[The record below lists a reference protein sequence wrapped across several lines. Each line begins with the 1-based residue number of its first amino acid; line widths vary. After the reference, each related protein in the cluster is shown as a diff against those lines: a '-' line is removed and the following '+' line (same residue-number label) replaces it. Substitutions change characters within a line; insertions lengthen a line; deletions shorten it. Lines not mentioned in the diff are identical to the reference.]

1 MSTKRRGISFPLTS
15 VFASFFGAFL
25 VASVFAFNNYRF
37 SKYKFIDF
45 DSLIFYEKSEIF
57 TPKDEKFLLV
67 VFSSNMSNFKEILEI
82 SNKNLPVVAIDIFQ
96 KRLANEENLSY
107 ITSDINTI
115 LKLMNLL
122 SITSLPSSVEVIHQD
137 KKIYKQDS
145 KINKI

>member
-1 MSTKRRGISFPLTS
+1 MSAKRRGVSFPLTS

-45 DSLIFYEKSEIF
+45 SSLIFYEKSEIF
-57 TPKDEKFLLV
+57 SPKDKKFLLV
-67 VFSSNMSNFKEILEI
+67 VFSSNMSNLNEILEI
-82 SNKNLPVVAIDIFQ
+82 SNKNLPIVAIDIFQ
-96 KRLANEENLSY
+96 KRLANEGNLSY

-122 SITSLPSSVEVIHQD
+122 NITTLPSSVEVIHQD
-137 KKIYKQDS
+137 NKIYKQDS

>member
-1 MSTKRRGISFPLTS
+1 MSEKKRGIVLPPTS

-25 VASVFAFNNYRF
+25 VACVFAYNNYRF

-45 DSLIFYEKSEIF
+45 DDLVFYEKSEIF
-57 TPKDEKFLLV
+57 KPKSSEFLLV
-67 VFSSNMSNFKEILEI
+67 VFSSNMSNFDKILEN
-82 SNKNLPVVAIDIFQ
+82 SKTNLPIVAVDIFQ
-96 KRLANEENLSY
+96 KRLANRENLSY

-115 LKLMNLL
+115 LKLMNTLN
-122 SITSLPSSVEVIHQD
+122 ITSVPSSVRVVHQN